1 MYSTA
6 YNLWTFTWFVYFE
19 LPFRLKGTE
28 KIHTKRLSKFPSN
41 IYSILFDYC
50 SLFTKTT
57 YFFLQFMISLPTQIK
72 HIFDDFLT
80 CQALWNFKL
89 LNNILFL
96 GFRVYKKRKK
106 MALWLLYIRQL
117 ADDDKMRDVPRTEA
131 WRIQSGNN
139 DKTILNVVFGLC
151 HLKLCGLPLM
161 TVTPNNKHGV
171 SIMCDWKSG
180 SGNVMCVCLH
190 QKSVCKDYRTEVV
203 YCRYIQCTRISV
215 FVQSRREYIC
225 LLLIVYLKVSLICI
239 YIYLFYLYI

>member
-28 KIHTKRLSKFPSN
+28 KIIKIPLLYIF
-41 IYSILFDYC
+41 YSLWLLLIFHEDDI
-50 SLFTKTT
+50 
-57 YFFLQFMISLPTQIK
+57 FFLQFMISLPTQIK

-151 HLKLCGLPLM
+151 HLKLCGLPIM

-225 LLLIVYLKVSLICI
+225 LLLIVYLKISLI
-239 YIYLFYLYI
+239 YM

>member
-1 MYSTA
+1 MYSIA

-28 KIHTKRLSKFPSN
+28 KIHTERFSKFPSN
-41 IYSILFDYC
+41 IYSVLFDYC

-57 YFFLQFMISLPTQIK
+57 YFFWII

-89 LNNILFL
+89 LNNIIFL

-106 MALWLLYIRQL
+106 MALWLLHIRQL

-139 DKTILNVVFGLC
+139 NKTILNVVFGLC
-151 HLKLCGLPLM
+151 HLILCGLPLM

-171 SIMCDWKSG
+171 SIMCGWKSG

-203 YCRYIQCTRISV
+203 YCRYIQFTRISV

-225 LLLIVYLKVSLICI
+225 VLLIVHLKVSLICI